1 MEGCLCAYK
10 GKRVRNDW
18 TTVKIKALAHVRK
31 AIAHA
36 AGAAPLAT
44 MGSWYA
50 YAAAADP
57 DRLPYGLSF
66 VRNAAGVVG
75 SALTTWLAARRS
87 KAALPT
93 GIATIAV
100 TGVLSA
106 IQVKRHGKYVTSAWP
121 EGAVREKVF
130 NDVLPAVHAGL
141 GVAALGGLV
150 AGAPVLADRARVI
163 IPQAVKDK
171 WPAFRRLGLYYMVF
185 SLIGHWAEIGFVTA
199 IKYGLVDG
207 EYDRSNHM
215 LFDQWLFPFPAEGS
229 AAVLMAL
236 FLHPA
241 KLAIHEHAKGLS
253 ERGLIHN
260 GVVLP
265 LAVAASFLLNQV
277 ICTAIDYTTGMVAN
291 RNYELWDYRGMPF
304 NFQGQICLQNSLF
317 YNTIATLA
325 AWWFFPAMD
334 AGMASASS
342 EKLDGAFVGLGSF
355 YLMLLLIYH
364 VLPPGSGQG
373 TIWDDKV

>member
-1 MEGCLCAYK
+1 MKLKAL
-10 GKRVRNDW
+10 KRVG
-18 TTVKIKALAHVRK
+18 K

-36 AGAAPLAT
+36 VEAAPLAT
-44 MGSWYA
+44 VGSWYA
-50 YAAAADP
+50 YAASADP
-57 DRLPYGLSF
+57 DRLPYDLSF
-66 VRNAAGVVG
+66 VRTSVSVVG
-75 SALTTWLAARRS
+75 SALTAWLAARRS

-93 GIATIAV
+93 GLATVAV

-106 IQVKRHGKYVTSAWP
+106 IQVRRHGKYVTSAWP
-121 EGAVREKVF
+121 DGAVREKVF

-141 GVAALGGLV
+141 GAAAVGGLV
-150 AGAPVLADRARVI
+150 AGAPILADRAKAMV
-163 IPQAVKDK
+163 PQAVKDR

-199 IKYGLVDG
+199 IKYGLVGG

-229 AAVLMAL
+229 AAVLMAFL
-236 FLHPA
+236 LHPA
-241 KLAIHEHAKGLS
+241 KIAIHERAKNLS
-253 ERGLIHN
+253 ERGLIHE
-260 GVVLP
+260 GAVLP
-265 LAVAASFLLNQV
+265 LAVGASFLLNQV

-317 YNTIATLA
+317 YTTIATLA
-325 AWWFFPAMD
+325 AWGFFPAMD
-334 AGMASASS
+334 AGMASAST

-364 VLPPGSGQG
+364 VLPPDSGQG
-373 TIWDDKV
+373 TIWDDKA

>member
-1 MEGCLCAYK
+1 
-10 GKRVRNDW
+10 
-18 TTVKIKALAHVRK
+18 
-31 AIAHA
+31 
-36 AGAAPLAT
+36 
-44 MGSWYA
+44 
-50 YAAAADP
+50 
-57 DRLPYGLSF
+57 
-66 VRNAAGVVG
+66 
-75 SALTTWLAARRS
+75 
-87 KAALPT
+87 
-93 GIATIAV
+93 
-100 TGVLSA
+100 
-106 IQVKRHGKYVTSAWP
+106 
-121 EGAVREKVF
+121 
-130 NDVLPAVHAGL
+130 
-141 GVAALGGLV
+141 
-150 AGAPVLADRARVI
+150 
-163 IPQAVKDK
+163 
-171 WPAFRRLGLYYMVF
+171 MVF

-236 FLHPA
+236 LLHPA
-241 KLAIHEHAKGLS
+241 KLAIHERAKSLS
-253 ERGLIHN
+253 ERGLIHE
-260 GVVLP
+260 GAVLP

-317 YNTIATLA
+317 YTTIATLA
-325 AWWFFPAMD
+325 AWGFFPAMD
-334 AGMASASS
+334 ASMASAST

>member
-1 MEGCLCAYK
+1 MKL
-10 GKRVRNDW
+10 
-18 TTVKIKALAHVRK
+18 KALSQVRK
-31 AIAHA
+31 AVAHV

-44 MGSWYA
+44 VGSWYA
-50 YAAAADP
+50 YAASADP
-57 DRLPYGLSF
+57 DRLPYDLSF
-66 VRNAAGVVG
+66 VRTSVSVVG
-75 SALTTWLAARRS
+75 SALTAWLAARRS

-93 GIATIAV
+93 GLATVAV
-100 TGVLSA
+100 TGILGA

-121 EGAVREKVF
+121 DSAVREKVF

-141 GVAALGGLV
+141 GAAAVGGLV
-150 AGAPVLADRARVI
+150 AGAPIIADRVRAV
-163 IPQAVKDK
+163 IPQAVKDR

-236 FLHPA
+236 LLHPA
-241 KLAIHEHAKGLS
+241 KIAIHERAKDLS
-253 ERGLIHN
+253 ERGLIHE
-260 GVVLP
+260 GAVLP

-317 YNTIATLA
+317 YTTIATLA
-325 AWWFFPAMD
+325 AWGFFPAMD
-334 AGMASASS
+334 ASMASAST